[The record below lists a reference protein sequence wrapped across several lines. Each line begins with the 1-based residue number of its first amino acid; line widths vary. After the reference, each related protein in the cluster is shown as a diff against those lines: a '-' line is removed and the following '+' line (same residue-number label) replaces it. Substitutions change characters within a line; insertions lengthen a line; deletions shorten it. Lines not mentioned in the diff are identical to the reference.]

1 MRGIGTYIQKEN
13 DSDLLIASAA
23 GSIERVNKLISVKPV
38 NSKYIG
44 EVGDLIIGRIVSVEH
59 KRWKADVLSHRD
71 AILQLASVNC
81 Y

>member
-1 MRGIGTYIQKEN
+1 MQKEN
-13 DSDLLIASAA
+13 DTELLIASAA
-23 GSIERVNKLISVKPV
+23 GCIERVNKLISVKPV

-71 AILQLASVNC
+71 AILQLASVC
-81 Y
+81 HF